1 MNTEKVECPEC
12 GHRFDVSEAL
22 HSQVV
27 EGLQAQHKAEMQDA
41 AKKAVAEERK
51 KSSEQVKQLQGEV
64 EKEREKAKK
73 AEEAERALRQQQ
85 KDLEER
91 ASKLDLEVQRKVDEE
106 VRAAKAKQDKAHAEA
121 VKKAVAET
129 QEESSKEVRQLRGE
143 VEKEREK
150 ANKAEEA
157 ELALRQQQKDLEE
170 RASKLDLEVQRK
182 VAEETKKQAADI
194 RQNMD
199 QKHAIQMGERD
210 RVIEGLRAS
219 LEAAQQKADSGS
231 RQTQGKVT
239 EEVIRIELQKTFPQ
253 DRIEPVRTGTRGAD
267 IQQDVMNERMS
278 KCGTILWEI
287 KNTQSWSLAWVDKL
301 KQDQLKTSASL
312 AVIVSKS
319 MPSDIQ
325 GVGQIEGVWVADF
338 ENWRFL
344 SVALH
349 EMLVQVDRV
358 RNVSAITDKKVG
370 QLYEY
375 LTGDEF
381 SQRVKS
387 IVDAFVGLETQLS
400 RERRAMEKIWGER
413 EKMIRRAI
421 EGTASMYG
429 AIQSIA
435 NVPSID
441 GLELDDD
448 DPKLE

>member
-1 MNTEKVECPEC
+1 MNTTEVECPEC
-12 GHRFDVSEAL
+12 GHQFDVSEAL

-27 EGLQAQHKAEMQDA
+27 EGLQSQHKAEMQEA

-73 AEEAERALRQQQ
+73 AEEAELALRQQQ

-106 VRAAKAKQDKAHAEA
+106 VRAAKAKQDEARAAA

-253 DRIEPVRTGTRGAD
+253 DRIEPVRTGKRGAD
-267 IQQDVMNERMS
+267 IQQDVMNERMN

-287 KNTQSWSLAWVDKL
+287 KNTQSWSPAWVDKL
-301 KQDQLKTSASL
+301 KQDQLETSASL

-325 GVGQIEGVWVADF
+325 GVGQVEGVWVADF

-400 RERRAMEKIWGER
+400 RERRAMGKIWGER